1 MAASILHALT
11 IAHLLFCVQLQ
22 SELKEASEK
31 LAQASPPTVIVAAP
45 LDPLAAQ
52 SELSDRLSAEV
63 GRLKAEVERLTFEGM
78 TKQPALKQLGIEIEL
93 ERVKRQDMAQ
103 VGNGEWVEGR
113 SQEHYSPERPR
124 SPLLRVFLPPTG
136 FSLPPSSG
144 HRGGPGPAAGPA
156 QGGRAQCGTGRAR
169 DAAARQGDGRP
180 DEADAQCEWEA
191 GV

>member
-1 MAASILHALT
+1 MGETQRDEPNDDMAASISHALT
-11 IAHLLFCVQLQ
+11 IAHLSFCTQLQ

-31 LAQASPPTVIVAAP
+31 LAQAPPPTVIVAAP

-103 VGNGEWVEGR
+103 VGDGERMQGNGWKGDHRFTGTQVGDEKCVGGR
-113 SQEHYSPERPR
+113 SLEPLYSPPEGLW
-124 SPLLRVFLPPTG
+124 SQHT
-136 FSLPPSSG
+136 
-144 HRGGPGPAAGPA
+144 
-156 QGGRAQCGTGRAR
+156 
-169 DAAARQGDGRP
+169 
-180 DEADAQCEWEA
+180 
-191 GV
+191 

>member
-1 MAASILHALT
+1 MGETQRDEPNDDMAASISHALT
-11 IAHLLFCVQLQ
+11 IAHLSFCTQLQ

-31 LAQASPPTVIVAAP
+31 LAQAPPPTVIVAAP

-103 VGNGEWVEGR
+103 VGDGERVDGR
-113 SQEHYSPERPR
+113 SQI
-124 SPLLRVFLPPTG
+124 
-136 FSLPPSSG
+136 
-144 HRGGPGPAAGPA
+144 HRDS
-156 QGGRAQCGTGRAR
+156 GGR
-169 DAAARQGDGRP
+169 
-180 DEADAQCEWEA
+180 
-191 GV
+191 